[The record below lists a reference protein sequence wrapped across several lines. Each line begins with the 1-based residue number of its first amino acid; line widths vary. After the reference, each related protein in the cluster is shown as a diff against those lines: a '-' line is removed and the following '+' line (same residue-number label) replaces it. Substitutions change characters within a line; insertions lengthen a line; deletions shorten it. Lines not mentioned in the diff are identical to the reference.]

1 MPSHVLPFRR
11 SGQAAAG
18 AFRVWVIGCAA
29 VVASALT
36 VGCRSEL
43 EGVQDGRAFLVDLPV
58 PKEDWARLVEAGW
71 EKRVGAN
78 LGLWVSVERQKL
90 VGIEN
95 GRIRF
100 VCICSTAAKGVGNR
114 EGSNQTPLGWHEI
127 DERIGDGLPVGAV
140 FVGRKFTGQVWQ
152 PGERTTKD
160 LVLTRIL
167 WLRGLEPGKNAGPGI
182 DSHARYIYIHG
193 TPAEEKLGTPAS
205 MGCVRLSNEEMVQV
219 FERAESGVR
228 VLISEW

>member
-1 MPSHVLPFRR
+1 MALSPS
-11 SGQAAAG
+11 A
-18 AFRVWVIGCAA
+18 
-29 VVASALT
+29 
-36 VGCRSEL
+36 GCRSEL
-43 EGVQDGRAFLVDLPV
+43 DDVHDARSFLVDLPV
-58 PKEDWARLVEAGW
+58 SRDDWSRLAEAGW

-100 VCICSTAAKGVGNR
+100 VCICSTAAKGTGSK
-114 EGSNQTPLGWHEI
+114 EGSNQTPLGWHEV

-140 FVGRKFTGQVWQ
+140 FVGRKFTGDVWK
-152 PGERTTKD
+152 PGDQTTKD

-167 WLRGLEPGKNAGPGI
+167 WLRGLEAGKNAGPGI

-193 TPAEEKLGTPAS
+193 TPAEDKLGTPAS
-205 MGCVRLSNEEMVQV
+205 MGCVRLSNDDMVSV
-219 FERAESGVR
+219 FERAESGTR
-228 VLISEW
+228 VLITEW